1 LHRVVVVGGGTGGTL
16 AANILA
22 SQLRQEIDSGKASVT
37 LLSETSQHI
46 FQPANLD
53 IAFKGADP
61 NKFIR
66 DEERLLSK
74 RVKFVNEGVER
85 VDLGSRKVYTA
96 SGNLLEYE
104 YLVIATGSSADPSL
118 TPGLAEAAYNFHT
131 GPWDAAKIW
140 NALQSFDGGRVVV
153 AIAGVPHKCP
163 PSPTEAVFLL
173 DDYFR
178 KRGLRDRVE
187 ITFLTPYPHAYPA
200 KPIAEVVEPLL
211 ERRGIAVNTFFNL
224 ESVDPVKKR
233 VYSLEG
239 EEVGYDMLI
248 AIPPHRGSRL
258 AVRSE
263 IGDRDGWIN
272 ADKHT
277 MNIDGY
283 DEAFAIGDAT
293 NIPISKSGVVAHL
306 QAGVVAHNIVSEIKG
321 HDGKKAFN
329 GRINCPL
336 EVGGGRALFVA
347 GTYEKPPKPM
357 KPTRI
362 KYLMKKSFATIY
374 WYMLTGRLEPLFNL
388 YFREG

>member
-1 LHRVVVVGGGTGGTL
+1 MHRVVVVGGGTGGTL

-66 DEERLLSK
+66 DEKRLLSK

-140 NALQSFDGGRVVV
+140 NALQSFDGGRVVA

-263 IGDRDGWIN
+263 IGDR
-272 ADKHT
+272 T
-277 MNIDGY
+277 
-283 DEAFAIGDAT
+283 
-293 NIPISKSGVVAHL
+293 
-306 QAGVVAHNIVSEIKG
+306 AG
-321 HDGKKAFN
+321 
-329 GRINCPL
+329 
-336 EVGGGRALFVA
+336 
-347 GTYEKPPKPM
+347 
-357 KPTRI
+357 
-362 KYLMKKSFATIY
+362 
-374 WYMLTGRLEPLFNL
+374 
-388 YFREG
+388 